1 MAALSLIASVAL
13 GYPTYPA
20 LMPNAAVYFAA
31 GTPAL
36 GHTDEKNGGGP
47 NNAFGTAF
55 GATGVPPT
63 WTLEF
68 CNADTDGDGQTNG
81 LEMGDPCCEWTKGGT
96 PFVATQISNPSDK
109 ASTTSRVCPTKSLA
123 TCSLTPPPTPAA
135 NVTTAPTPAAA
146 PAPAWP
152 GLPETLSVSS
162 VSIVVIAVG
171 ALFAAPSAL
180 AVCWAPSSY
189 RVQLLLS
196 LLVAVVCTLA
206 GTGGVLDFLGS
217 SYGGADVPYPLF
229 TSTQFYGLVAG
240 MILLP
245 IAAIAIVTFSL
256 HFSKLG
262 NGEESAAG
270 PRFLRALWPRRLLQI
285 LAFSGLA
292 LFFGWAAVYA
302 AFDWGWDIVRCGV
315 IGCVVDGLPPAADAT
330 RATAFRNVAGL
341 WLAVVCAC
349 LSAAHAVLA
358 LRCLARAAFPGIY
371 SSPSGEVLE
380 RERASVLAE
389 VTDLDDGPA
398 PADATMQDGLEAEL
412 LQQTTR
418 GSAYSLNARDG
429 DDDGASRPY
438 VCLQRPESIIDGAL
452 GRAVYSK
459 CFGKMNDDVLCGCC
473 CGQYGAPIA
482 LVLLFCV
489 GLPLLFVCTLAL
501 PTTWQHWT
509 SVNGLLPGQVAR
521 PVGAAGSAQS
531 GEHANA
537 LFKTFDVKTAWGK
550 SAVYLKAYPDTI
562 IFFAM
567 IYVVSALALLARFVP
582 AVRRLLRVQFKVPF
596 VAKARSLRIPVCR
609 NVCVCCGRTD
619 RATNTHYIYPFSGNF
634 FASTIASV
642 GQLCFGAIVACFV
655 AAWIVYWAHD
665 HKYHQGEEKIAAEI
679 FARVLGQLSN
689 LILGLL
695 LLPVSRNSIW
705 THIFGIPWEA
715 AIATHVFLGYA
726 FLAIGLLHMCV
737 VVVLG
742 ALFCVC
748 VCLFS
753 RRRRPPC
760 SHTRTHH
767 RAAVFA
773 PPSQVLL
780 LGDLLSRRRLPGRIA
795 RVVPE
800 VLVSPRRFLRPLYVQ
815 RR

>member
-1 MAALSLIASVAL
+1 MVGTACLHILVTVAL
-13 GYPTYPA
+13 GEPSFPA
-20 LMPNAAVYFAA
+20 LMPNKAVYDAR
-31 GTPAL
+31 GIYAL
-36 GHTDEKNGGGP
+36 GHTNQIGGGAR
-47 NNAFGTAF
+47 NAFGAAF
-55 GATGVPPT
+55 GLTGLPPV
-63 WTLEF
+63 WTKAF
-68 CNADTDGDGQTNG
+68 CKADSDGDGQTNG
-81 LEMGDPCCEWTKGGT
+81 LEMGDPCCEWNLTAV
-96 PFVATQISNPSDK
+96 PFTTAKLSNPSDK
-109 ASTTSRVCPTKSLA
+109 TSMTSNVFPAKCA
-123 TCSLTPPPTPAA
+123 PPTPASS
-135 NVTTAPTPAAA
+135 VAPTPAPAP

-162 VSIVVIAVG
+162 ISIVVIAVG
-171 ALFAAPSAL
+171 GLFAAPSAL

-196 LLVAVVCTLA
+196 LLVAILCTLA

-217 SYGGADVPYPLF
+217 AYGGAKPSSPALYN
-229 TSTQFYGLVAG
+229 STQFYGLVAG

-262 NGEESAAG
+262 NGEESASG

-302 AFDWGWDIVRCGV
+302 ALDWGWDIVRCGV
-315 IGCVVDGLPPAADAT
+315 IGCVVDGLPPAADVA
-330 RATAFRNVAGL
+330 RATPFRNVAGV

-358 LRCLARAAFPGIY
+358 LRCFARAAFPGVY
-371 SSPSGEVLE
+371 SSPSGEMLA

-398 PADATMQDGLEAEL
+398 PTDSTDGGLEAEL
-412 LQQTTR
+412 LQSTQHR
-418 GSAYSLNARDG
+418 GSGYSLNARDEDG
-429 DDDGASRPY
+429 DSASRPY
-438 VCLQRPESIIDGAL
+438 VCLQRPASKLDGAL

-459 CFGKMNDDVLCGCC
+459 CFGKVNDDVLCGCC
-473 CGQYGAPIA
+473 CGQVSGFRLPLTFRANPAHNLTRSPSHVLSDTPQYGAPIA
-482 LVLLFCV
+482 LVLLFCI
-489 GLPLLFVCTLAL
+489 GLPFLFVCTLAL
-501 PTTWQHWT
+501 PTGWRAWT
-509 SVNGLLPGQVAR
+509 
-521 PVGAAGSAQS
+521 QS
-531 GEHANA
+531 GVHTAASTRTSGEYANA
-537 LFKTFDVKTAWGK
+537 IFKTIDIQIFKGT

-567 IYVVSALALLARFVP
+567 IYVVSAFALLARFVP

-596 VAKARSLRIPVCR
+596 VTKARSLRIPVCR

-619 RATNTHYIYPFSGNF
+619 RATNKHYIYPFSGNF

-655 AAWIVYWAHD
+655 TAWIVYWAHD
-665 HKYHQGEEKIAAEI
+665 HKYGGGGEKIAAEI

-689 LILGLL
+689 LVLGLL

-705 THIFGIPWEA
+705 THVFGIPWEA

-726 FLAIGLLHMCV
+726 FLIIGLLHMYVVIVVARACV
-737 VVVLG
+737 RV
-742 ALFCVC
+742 VC
-748 VCLFS
+748 VCMYSPLY
-753 RRRRPPC
+753 
-760 SHTRTHH
+760 SHCRT
-767 RAAVFA
+767 
-773 PPSQVLL
+773 PSSQVLL
-780 LGDLLSRRRLPGRIA
+780 LGDLLPRRRRF
-795 RVVPE
+795 
-800 VLVSPRRFLRPLYVQ
+800 VSPRHFLSPLDVQ
-815 RR
+815 R